1 MMIKNMNS
9 SRTNKPVANQFVFI
23 DTDKIVFQSYKSVC
37 CIIEKTAKGI
47 GRITLGR
54 DWAYSVTTC
63 KYLFAFLR
71 EYANMQN
78 VNRKSL
84 EIAIKNKDVVFDANL
99 Y

>member
-1 MMIKNMNS
+1 MKIMNMNS
-9 SRTNKPVANQFVFI
+9 LRTNKPVANQFVFI
-23 DTDKIVFQSYKSVC
+23 DTDKIVFQSYESVC
-37 CIIEKTAKGI
+37 CIIERTTKGI

-78 VNRKSL
+78 VNKKAL
-84 EIAIKNKDVVFDANL
+84 EIAIRNKDIIFDKNL
-99 Y
+99 V

>member
-1 MMIKNMNS
+1 MKIMNMNS
-9 SRTNKPVANQFVFI
+9 LRTNKPVANQFVFI
-23 DTDKIVFQSYKSVC
+23 DTDKIVFQSYDSVC

-54 DWAYSVTTC
+54 NWCYSVTTS

-71 EYANMQN
+71 EYADMQN

-84 EIAIKNKDVVFDANL
+84 ENAIRNKDIILDINL
-99 Y
+99 V